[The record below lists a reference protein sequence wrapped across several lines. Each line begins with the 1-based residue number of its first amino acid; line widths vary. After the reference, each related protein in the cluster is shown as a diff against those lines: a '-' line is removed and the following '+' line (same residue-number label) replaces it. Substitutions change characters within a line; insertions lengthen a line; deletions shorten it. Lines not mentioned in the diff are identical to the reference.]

1 VEPVRLAGTT
11 VTNATLH
18 NQDFISEK
26 DIRIGDTIY
35 IRKAGEII
43 PEVLSVNMD
52 KRQPDSVPFEFPK
65 VCPVCGAPVARDN
78 GGAAIRCQG
87 AECPAQVQ
95 RHIVH
100 FSSRGAM
107 DIEGLGTAVSSLLI
121 ENGLI
126 KSPGDLYSL
135 TAQDLLSLPGFGKKS
150 AENLISAIEKSKSSD
165 LSKVIYALGIPQ
177 VGQSAA
183 KALSKSFKSMDNLEN
198 ATLDDLVV
206 IEDIGTVTAEYI
218 INWFKSEQS
227 VHFLKLLRDAGVNMT
242 AEDKSVSSV
251 FEGKTFVLT
260 GTLTKYTRDRAKEI
274 IESMGGKAASSVS
287 KKTDYVLAGENA
299 GSKLTKAQDLGITI
313 ISEDEFEQMIK

>member
-1 VEPVRLAGTT
+1 
-11 VTNATLH
+11 
-18 NQDFISEK
+18 
-26 DIRIGDTIY
+26 
-35 IRKAGEII
+35 
-43 PEVLSVNMD
+43 
-52 KRQPDSVPFEFPK
+52 
-65 VCPVCGAPVARDN
+65 
-78 GGAAIRCQG
+78 
-87 AECPAQVQ
+87 
-95 RHIVH
+95 
-100 FSSRGAM
+100 
-107 DIEGLGTAVSSLLI
+107 
-121 ENGLI
+121 
-126 KSPGDLYSL
+126 
-135 TAQDLLSLPGFGKKS
+135 
-150 AENLISAIEKSKSSD
+150 
-165 LSKVIYALGIPQ
+165 
-177 VGQSAA
+177 
-183 KALSKSFKSMDNLEN
+183 MDNLEN

-206 IEDIGTVTAEYI
+206 IEDIGPVTAEYI